1 MKLKRPS
8 IFSIVIIA
16 AILVII
22 IALVIMIVST
32 ITSGKGTID
41 EDIDKV
47 DSISGN
53 KNISVDEDGNKIN
66 ISNDMLRKRESD
78 GFVFDSF
85 DITTKNG
92 VSTIG
97 FEIYNPSEED
107 RELGKYELKI
117 IDEYGNVIHLGERD
131 CSIQRRNQKVLEET
145 PSTVLNDKLR
155 AKMGEAA
162 IKAVKASKYT
172 NAGTIE
178 FLVDKDKNFYFMEMN
193 TRIQV
198 EHPITEMVT
207 GVDLVKEQIKIAS
220 GEKLGLTQKDISFK
234 GHSIEC
240 RINAENPEKN
250 FRPCPGKI
258 VDLNLPGGNGVRID
272 TAVYTGYTIS
282 PIYDSMIAK
291 LIVHADTRKAAIA
304 KMKRALE
311 ETVIDGIDT
320 NIDFLYKIM
329 EHPKFISGDF
339 DTSFISK
346 ELGM

>member
-16 AILVII
+16 AIVVTI

-32 ITSGKGTID
+32 ITSGKGIID

-117 IDEYGNVIHLGERD
+117 IDEYGNVIGRVVDDAGVVSGLSRREVSLNVKGD
-131 CSIQRRNQKVLEET
+131 IANLADIQ
-145 PSTVLNDKLR
+145 
-155 AKMGEAA
+155 
-162 IKAVKASKYT
+162 ISK
-172 NAGTIE
+172 I
-178 FLVDKDKNFYFMEMN
+178 
-193 TRIQV
+193 
-198 EHPITEMVT
+198 
-207 GVDLVKEQIKIAS
+207 
-220 GEKLGLTQKDISFK
+220 
-234 GHSIEC
+234 
-240 RINAENPEKN
+240 
-250 FRPCPGKI
+250 
-258 VDLNLPGGNGVRID
+258 
-272 TAVYTGYTIS
+272 
-282 PIYDSMIAK
+282 
-291 LIVHADTRKAAIA
+291 
-304 KMKRALE
+304 
-311 ETVIDGIDT
+311 
-320 NIDFLYKIM
+320 
-329 EHPKFISGDF
+329 
-339 DTSFISK
+339 ISK
-346 ELGM
+346 EV